1 MRKEV
6 FSLTRN
12 YFLDYVTD
20 WSELIELCQDYNCDI
35 CEDIIDDDTLDEY
48 VDSDISNRDCGW
60 RSLRD
65 YLSDIPTGYDY
76 YRYDGSFDYVG
87 LDDGD
92 FEDYKS
98 RVLDWMDED
107 DLWDA
112 EEGEEDED
120 EEGFDP
126 DYDFF
131 SPGEPEEPEEPPVEE
146 EDFSVSVL
154 MSMCGSELITIR
166 QATERH
172 KKELDDNMVA
182 LFAV

>member
-1 MRKEV
+1 M
-6 FSLTRN
+6 TRN

-65 YLSDIPTGYDY
+65 YLPDIPTGYDY
-76 YRYDGSFDYVG
+76 YRCDGSFDYVG

-131 SPGEPEEPEEPPVEE
+131 SPGAPRGTRGASCRGGRFLRFRPHVHVRKRAYHY
-146 EDFSVSVL
+146 SAG
-154 MSMCGSELITIR
+154 C
-166 QATERH
+166 
-172 KKELDDNMVA
+172 
-182 LFAV
+182 

>member
-1 MRKEV
+1 M
-6 FSLTRN
+6 TRN
-12 YFLDYVTD
+12 YFLDYVAD
-20 WSELIELCQDYNCDI
+20 WDELIELCRDYDCGI

-48 VDSDISNRDCGW
+48 VDSDISGCDCDW

-65 YLSDIPTGYDY
+65 YLSGIPTGYDY
-76 YRYDGSFDYVG
+76 YRCDGLFDYVG

-107 DLWDA
+107 ELWDA
-112 EEGEEDED
+112 EEGEEEED
-120 EEGFDP
+120 EEDFDP
-126 DYDFF
+126 DYNF
-131 SPGEPEEPEEPPVEE
+131 SSPSDPEESPVEE

-166 QATERH
+166 QAAERQ
-172 KKELDDNMVA
+172 KKELDANMA
-182 LFAV
+182 TLFTV

>member
-1 MRKEV
+1 
-6 FSLTRN
+6 
-12 YFLDYVTD
+12 
-20 WSELIELCQDYNCDI
+20 
-35 CEDIIDDDTLDEY
+35 
-48 VDSDISNRDCGW
+48 
-60 RSLRD
+60 
-65 YLSDIPTGYDY
+65 
-76 YRYDGSFDYVG
+76 
-87 LDDGD
+87 
-92 FEDYKS
+92 
-98 RVLDWMDED
+98 MDED

-131 SPGEPEEPEEPPVEE
+131 SPGDPEEPEEPPVEE
-146 EDFSVSVL
+146 EDFSVSDL

>member
-48 VDSDISNRDCGW
+48 VDSDISGCDYGW

-65 YLSDIPTGYDY
+65 YLSDIPTDYDY
-76 YRYDGSFDYVG
+76 YRCDGSFDYVG

-112 EEGEEDED
+112 D
-120 EEGFDP
+120 
-126 DYDFF
+126 
-131 SPGEPEEPEEPPVEE
+131 GEPEEPEEPPVEE

-166 QATERH
+166 QAAERQ
-172 KKELDDNMVA
+172 KKELDDNMA
-182 LFAV
+182 TLFTV

>member
-1 MRKEV
+1 MTRVEFIEEV
-6 FSLTRN
+6 TE
-12 YFLDYVTD
+12 
-20 WSELIELCQDYNCDI
+20 WHELIELCQDYDCDI
-35 CEDIIDDDTLDEY
+35 CEGIIDDDILDEY
-48 VDSDISNRDCGW
+48 VNSDISGCDYGW

-76 YRYDGSFDYVG
+76 YRCDGSFDYVG

-107 DLWDA
+107 DLWGA
-112 EEGEEDED
+112 EEDEED
-120 EEGFDP
+120 FDS

-146 EDFSVSVL
+146 EDFSVSAL
-154 MSMCGSELITIR
+154 ISMCGSELITIQQAVER
-166 QATERH
+166 Q
-172 KKELDDNMVA
+172 KKKSDDNIE
-182 LFAV
+182 LLLTAV